1 MGKIIALVN
10 QKGGVGKTTSSIN
23 LAASL
28 GVYKKRTLLVDLDPQ
43 GNSTTGVG
51 ISKTDYEKSVY
62 ELLKDD
68 ANLEE
73 VIMKIHIPRWNE
85 LPEIDLYLDQVVNYL
100 EKYLAQYSV
109 NKEDKIITKTM
120 INNYVKQGI
129 MPAPEKKKYSRA
141 HIAYL
146 MVICVLK
153 QVYSISDIGKLISLT
168 IQYFELS
175 KAYNRFCANLE
186 ISVKNVFSK
195 KEFPNTDR
203 MTEEQY
209 LLKNVV
215 QSVAD
220 KLYVEMKFL
229 NKET

>member
-1 MGKIIALVN
+1 M
-10 QKGGVGKTTSSIN
+10 Q
-23 LAASL
+23 
-28 GVYKKRTLLVDLDPQ
+28 
-43 GNSTTGVG
+43 
-51 ISKTDYEKSVY
+51 E
-62 ELLKDD
+62 
-68 ANLEE
+68 NLEE

-100 EKYLAQYSV
+100 EKYLTQYSA

-146 MVICVLK
+146 IVICILK

-186 ISVKNVFSK
+186 ISVKNVVSK
-195 KEFPNTDR
+195 KEVPNTDR

-229 NKET
+229 NKE

>member
-1 MGKIIALVN
+1 M
-10 QKGGVGKTTSSIN
+10 Q
-23 LAASL
+23 
-28 GVYKKRTLLVDLDPQ
+28 
-43 GNSTTGVG
+43 
-51 ISKTDYEKSVY
+51 E
-62 ELLKDD
+62 
-68 ANLEE
+68 NLEE

-100 EKYLAQYSV
+100 EKYLTQYSV

-146 MVICVLK
+146 MVICILK

-229 NKET
+229 NKE

>member
-1 MGKIIALVN
+1 MQENI
-10 QKGGVGKTTSSIN
+10 
-23 LAASL
+23 
-28 GVYKKRTLLVDLDPQ
+28 
-43 GNSTTGVG
+43 
-51 ISKTDYEKSVY
+51 
-62 ELLKDD
+62 
-68 ANLEE
+68 EE
-73 VIMKIHIPRWNE
+73 IIMKIHIPRWNE

-100 EKYLAQYSV
+100 EKYLSQYST

-129 MPAPEKKKYSRA
+129 MPAPEKKKYGKS
-141 HIAYL
+141 HITYL

-153 QVYSISDIGKLISLT
+153 QVYSINDIGKLISLT
-168 IQYFELS
+168 IQYFEIS

-186 ISVKNVFSK
+186 ISVKNAFTRK
-195 KEFPNTDR
+195 QFPNIEK

-229 NKET
+229 DKE

>member
-1 MGKIIALVN
+1 MAEKEEKKFEDYFKLV
-10 QKGGVGKTTSSIN
+10 KHK
-23 LAASL
+23 LP
-28 GVYKKRTLLVDLDPQ
+28 YWD
-43 GNSTTGVG
+43 
-51 ISKTDYEKSVY
+51 
-62 ELLKDD
+62 
-68 ANLEE
+68 
-73 VIMKIHIPRWNE
+73 E
-85 LPEIDLYLDQVVNYL
+85 LPEIDLYMDQVIVL
-100 EKYLAQYSV
+100 MEKYLSFHKT
-109 NKEDKIITKTM
+109 NENDTIITHSM

-129 MPAPEKKKYSRA
+129 LPAPEKKKYNKT
-141 HIAYL
+141 HLAYL

-168 IQYFELS
+168 IQYFEIS

-186 ISVKNVFSK
+186 ISIKNVFTR
-195 KEFPNTDR
+195 KEFPHIEK

-229 NKET
+229 NKDLA

>member
-1 MGKIIALVN
+1 M
-10 QKGGVGKTTSSIN
+10 Q
-23 LAASL
+23 
-28 GVYKKRTLLVDLDPQ
+28 
-43 GNSTTGVG
+43 
-51 ISKTDYEKSVY
+51 E
-62 ELLKDD
+62 
-68 ANLEE
+68 NLEE

-100 EKYLAQYSV
+100 ERYLTQYSV

-129 MPAPEKKKYSRA
+129 MPAPEKKKYSRS

-146 MVICVLK
+146 IVICVLK

-168 IQYFELS
+168 IQYFEIS

-186 ISVKNVFSK
+186 ISVKNVFTRK
-195 KEFPNTDR
+195 QFPNIER

-229 NKET
+229 NKEA

>member
-1 MGKIIALVN
+1 ME
-10 QKGGVGKTTSSIN
+10 S
-23 LAASL
+23 
-28 GVYKKRTLLVDLDPQ
+28 
-43 GNSTTGVG
+43 
-51 ISKTDYEKSVY
+51 EKMNEIDQ
-62 ELLKDD
+62 EL
-68 ANLEE
+68 
-73 VIMKIHIPRWNE
+73 IMKMHIPRWNE
-85 LPEIDLYLDQVVNYL
+85 LPEIDLYLDQVVNYI
-100 EKYLAQYSV
+100 EKYLGQYTV

-120 INNYVKQGI
+120 INNYVKLGI
-129 MPAPEKKKYSRA
+129 MPAPEKKKYSKS

-146 MVICVLK
+146 IVICVLK

-186 ISVKNVFSK
+186 VSVKNVFTR
-195 KEFPNTDR
+195 KEFPNVEK

-220 KLYVEMKFL
+220 KLYVEFTFL
-229 NKET
+229 NKDK

>member
-1 MGKIIALVN
+1 MNEID
-10 QKGGVGKTTSSIN
+10 Q
-23 LAASL
+23 
-28 GVYKKRTLLVDLDPQ
+28 
-43 GNSTTGVG
+43 
-51 ISKTDYEKSVY
+51 
-62 ELLKDD
+62 
-68 ANLEE
+68 E

-100 EKYLAQYSV
+100 EKYLGQYTV

-120 INNYVKQGI
+120 INNYVKLGI

-141 HIAYL
+141 HVAYL
-146 MVICVLK
+146 IVICVLK

-186 ISVKNVFSK
+186 VSIKNVFSR
-195 KEFPNTDR
+195 KEFPNVEH

-215 QSVAD
+215 QAVAD
-220 KLYVEMKFL
+220 KLYVEFTFL
-229 NKET
+229 NKENRQS

>member
-1 MGKIIALVN
+1 MQENI
-10 QKGGVGKTTSSIN
+10 
-23 LAASL
+23 
-28 GVYKKRTLLVDLDPQ
+28 
-43 GNSTTGVG
+43 
-51 ISKTDYEKSVY
+51 
-62 ELLKDD
+62 
-68 ANLEE
+68 EE
-73 VIMKIHIPRWNE
+73 IIMKIHIPRWNE

-100 EKYLAQYSV
+100 EKYLSQYST

-129 MPAPEKKKYSRA
+129 MPAPEKKKYGKS

-146 MVICVLK
+146 IVICVLK
-153 QVYSISDIGKLISLT
+153 QVYSINDIGKLISLT
-168 IQYFELS
+168 IQYFEIS

-186 ISVKNVFSK
+186 ISVKNAFTRK
-195 KEFPNTDR
+195 QFPNIEK

-229 NKET
+229 DKE

>member
-1 MGKIIALVN
+1 MQQIDQEII
-10 QKGGVGKTTSSIN
+10 T
-23 LAASL
+23 
-28 GVYKKRTLLVDLDPQ
+28 
-43 GNSTTGVG
+43 
-51 ISKTDYEKSVY
+51 
-62 ELLKDD
+62 
-68 ANLEE
+68 
-73 VIMKIHIPRWNE
+73 KIHIPRWNE
-85 LPEIDLYLDQVVNYL
+85 LPELDLYLDQVVNYL
-100 EKYLAQYSV
+100 EKHLGQYNA

-120 INNYVKQGI
+120 INNYVKLGI
-129 MPAPEKKKYSRA
+129 MPAPEKKKYSRE

-146 MVICVLK
+146 IVICVLK

-168 IQYFELS
+168 IQHFELS

-186 ISVKNVFSK
+186 VSVKNVFTR
-195 KEFPNTDR
+195 KEFHNLDK

-229 NKET
+229 NEK

>member
-1 MGKIIALVN
+1 MQEN
-10 QKGGVGKTTSSIN
+10 
-23 LAASL
+23 
-28 GVYKKRTLLVDLDPQ
+28 
-43 GNSTTGVG
+43 
-51 ISKTDYEKSVY
+51 
-62 ELLKDD
+62 
-68 ANLEE
+68 EE
-73 VIMKIHIPRWNE
+73 FNFKFHIPRWNE

-100 EKYLAQYSV
+100 EKYLGQYSV

-129 MPAPEKKKYSRA
+129 MPAPAKKKYSRS

-146 MVICVLK
+146 IVICILK

-168 IQYFELS
+168 IQSFEIS

-186 ISVKNVFSK
+186 VSIKNVFLR
-195 KEFPNTDR
+195 KEFPHIEK

-215 QSVAD
+215 QSIAD
-220 KLYVEMKFL
+220 KLYVEFKFL
-229 NKET
+229 NKK

>member
-1 MGKIIALVN
+1 MQENI
-10 QKGGVGKTTSSIN
+10 
-23 LAASL
+23 
-28 GVYKKRTLLVDLDPQ
+28 
-43 GNSTTGVG
+43 
-51 ISKTDYEKSVY
+51 
-62 ELLKDD
+62 
-68 ANLEE
+68 EE

-146 MVICVLK
+146 MVICILK

>member
-1 MGKIIALVN
+1 MNEIN
-10 QKGGVGKTTSSIN
+10 Q
-23 LAASL
+23 
-28 GVYKKRTLLVDLDPQ
+28 
-43 GNSTTGVG
+43 
-51 ISKTDYEKSVY
+51 
-62 ELLKDD
+62 EL
-68 ANLEE
+68 
-73 VIMKIHIPRWNE
+73 IMKIHIPRWNE

-100 EKYLAQYSV
+100 EKYLEQYNS

-120 INNYVKQGI
+120 INNYVKLGI
-129 MPAPEKKKYSRA
+129 MPAPNKKKYSRE

-146 MVICVLK
+146 IVICVLK
-153 QVYSISDIGKLISLT
+153 QVYSINDIGKLISLT
-168 IQYFELS
+168 IQHFELS

-186 ISVKNVFSK
+186 VSVKNVFTR
-195 KEFPNTDR
+195 KEFPNVEK

-229 NKET
+229 NENK

>member
-1 MGKIIALVN
+1 MQEPEIV
-10 QKGGVGKTTSSIN
+10 T
-23 LAASL
+23 
-28 GVYKKRTLLVDLDPQ
+28 
-43 GNSTTGVG
+43 
-51 ISKTDYEKSVY
+51 
-62 ELLKDD
+62 
-68 ANLEE
+68 
-73 VIMKIHIPRWNE
+73 KIHIPRWNE

-100 EKYLAQYSV
+100 EKYLEKYNV
-109 NKEDKIITKTM
+109 NKDDKIITKTM

-129 MPAPEKKKYSRA
+129 MPAPKKKKYSRE

-146 MVICVLK
+146 IVICTLK

-186 ISVKNVFSK
+186 VSVKNVFMR
-195 KEFPNTDR
+195 KEFPNTEKL
-203 MTEEQY
+203 TEEQY

-220 KLYVEMKFL
+220 KLYVETKFL
-229 NKET
+229 NKEQE

>member
-1 MGKIIALVN
+1 M
-10 QKGGVGKTTSSIN
+10 S
-23 LAASL
+23 
-28 GVYKKRTLLVDLDPQ
+28 
-43 GNSTTGVG
+43 
-51 ISKTDYEKSVY
+51 EKEQENIV
-62 ELLKDD
+62 
-68 ANLEE
+68 
-73 VIMKIHIPRWNE
+73 KIHIPRWNE
-85 LPEIDLYLDQVVNYL
+85 LPEIDLYLDQVVNYI
-100 EKYLAQYSV
+100 EKYIGQYNV

-129 MPAPEKKKYSRA
+129 MPAPEKKKYSRS

-146 MVICVLK
+146 IVICVLK

-186 ISVKNVFSK
+186 VSVMNVFSR
-195 KEFPNTDR
+195 KEFPNTEK

-220 KLYVEMKFL
+220 KLYVEKKFL
-229 NKET
+229 NKEQ

>member
-1 MGKIIALVN
+1 MQENI
-10 QKGGVGKTTSSIN
+10 
-23 LAASL
+23 
-28 GVYKKRTLLVDLDPQ
+28 
-43 GNSTTGVG
+43 
-51 ISKTDYEKSVY
+51 
-62 ELLKDD
+62 
-68 ANLEE
+68 EE

-100 EKYLAQYSV
+100 EKYLTQYSV

-120 INNYVKQGI
+120 INNYVKQGV
-129 MPAPEKKKYSRA
+129 MPAPEKKKYSRS

-146 MVICVLK
+146 IVICILK